1 MSQQCECGQQMKLE
15 LRTVVYAG
23 AVEILHVPVR
33 TCEDCAAYFLL
44 PPIKNV
50 LAEYM
55 NELGKHP
62 SKRKVSF
69 TEFNELSHV
78 IHEVFSQEESN
89 CCKAIEK
96 AVKEAIH
103 DRTNL
108 LLDLY
113 RYAESMEDLKWMDN
127 LRQRLMQLSGLLSK
141 LGRN

>member
-1 MSQQCECGQQMKLE
+1 MSQQCICGQQMKLE
-15 LRTVVYAG
+15 LRTVVYART
-23 AVEILHVPVR
+23 VEILHVPVR
-33 TCEDCAAYFLL
+33 TCEDCSTYFLL

-55 NELGKHP
+55 NELGKQP

-78 IHEVFSQEESN
+78 IHEVFSQEESD
-89 CCKAIEK
+89 CCIEMEN
-96 AVKEAIH
+96 AVKKAIH

-113 RYAESMEDLKWMDN
+113 RYAESVKDHKWTEN
-127 LRQRLMQLSGLLSK
+127 LRQRLTQLSGILSK
-141 LGRN
+141 IGRN